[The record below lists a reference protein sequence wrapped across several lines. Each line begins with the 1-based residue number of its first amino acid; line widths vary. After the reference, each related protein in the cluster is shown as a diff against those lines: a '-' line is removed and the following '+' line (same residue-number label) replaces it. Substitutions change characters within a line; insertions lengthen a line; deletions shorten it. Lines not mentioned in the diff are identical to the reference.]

1 MLPNASCAVKKC
13 AVLTPCNT
21 PVHASADLFTIPL
34 PSDAEH
40 AQQTLVAVVPA
51 RGTNCVDAEIAL
63 CIEFVSP
70 HDIYYRQNLAHIGSS
85 CQVWLPHIHIF
96 STRSAFSKLTPA
108 NILFILAIY
117 TPSFVTIVSLHWL
130 SFPSIGACLCHAY

>member
-1 MLPNASCAVKKC
+1 MLVAQSKKC

-34 PSDAEH
+34 PSAAEH

-51 RGTNCVDAEIAL
+51 RGTNCMDAEIAL

-70 HDIYYRQNLAHIGSS
+70 HDLLSIELGVTYVPGENAPSS
-85 CQVWLPHIHIF
+85 LRLW
-96 STRSAFSKLTPA
+96 
-108 NILFILAIY
+108 
-117 TPSFVTIVSLHWL
+117 
-130 SFPSIGACLCHAY
+130 